1 MLNAIPWLAG
11 LLACAGTS
19 SIDSDPQDSPADTD
33 NSVDT
38 GLIDTGPF
46 DTTGLNGEEVDPRLD
61 APVFDQVLAS
71 DGSARTQA
79 DLMGHPTV
87 IWFYPD
93 AGTYG

>member
-11 LLACAGTS
+11 LLACTGTS
-19 SIDSDPQDSPADTD
+19 SVDGSPQDSTADT
-33 NSVDT
+33 NNTVDT
-38 GLIDTGPF
+38 GPFDTGPF

-61 APVFDQVLAS
+61 APVFDQVLAN

-79 DLMGHPTV
+79 DLIGHPTV
-87 IWFYPD
+87 IWFYPA